1 MMAVEGPF
9 LAAIIARLV
18 DPTFNLAAHGVAY
31 AFALLVEAPVI
42 MIMSASTALV
52 DDVHSFRRLRTFTYT
67 LNAAVTAAMLL
78 LLVPPLFRV
87 VMLDVIALPADV
99 ADLTYVALWLL
110 VPWPGAIGYRRFY
123 QGLLIRGGRTRLVA
137 YGTVLRLT
145 TMATTALVLYFTVAP
160 PGAWVGAAALAVGVS
175 VEAVASRI
183 MARGTVRHLLATDTD
198 DGRALS
204 YGRIAR
210 FYYPL
215 ALTSLIGLAV
225 QPMVTFFM
233 GRAPAPLESLA
244 VFPVVVALSFIFR
257 AVGLSYQEVA
267 IAMMGRR
274 YEHVREL
281 WRFAL
286 ALGIAASAGLAL
298 VALTPIS
305 RFWYETLSGLAPEL
319 ARFAILPTIIII
331 PIPLLSV
338 ILSFQRAILVV
349 GHATRPVTW
358 ATAIEVGGIAVLFP
372 LLGWKLGVVGVTAA
386 TIAFIAGRLA
396 GNLYLVKP
404 CVGEM
409 RGRGTGDRG

>member
-9 LAAIIARLV
+9 LAAVIARLV

-42 MIMSASTALV
+42 MIMSASTALAE
-52 DDVHSFRRLRTFTYT
+52 DAHSFRRLRTFTYV
-67 LNAAVTAAMLL
+67 LNAAVTAAMLA
-78 LLVPPLFRV
+78 LLVPSVFRY
-87 VMLDVIALPADV
+87 VMLDLIAIPDDV

-110 VPWPGAIGYRRFY
+110 LPWPGAIGYRRFY

-145 TMATTALVLYFTVAP
+145 TMATTALVLYFTIAP
-160 PGAWVGAAALAVGVS
+160 PGAWVGAAALAAGVS
-175 VEAVASRI
+175 AEAVASRI
-183 MARGTVRHLLATDTD
+183 MARTTVHRLLGSESDA
-198 DGRALS
+198 GQALS
-204 YGRIAR
+204 YSKIVR

-233 GRAPAPLESLA
+233 GRALAPLESLA

-257 AVGLSYQEVA
+257 AMGLSFQEVA
-267 IAMMGRR
+267 IALMGNR
-274 YEHVREL
+274 YEHVHSL

-286 ALGIAASAGLAL
+286 TLGIVASAVLAL
-298 VALTPIS
+298 VALTPLS
-305 RFWYETLSGLAPEL
+305 RVWYETVSGLAPEL

-338 ILSFQRAILVV
+338 ILSFQRAILMV
-349 GHATRPVTW
+349 GHTTRPVTW
-358 ATAIEVGGIAVLFP
+358 ATAIEVGGIALLFP

-386 TIAFIAGRLA
+386 TIAFMVGRLA
-396 GNLYLVKP
+396 GNLYLVRP
-404 CVGEM
+404 CVGEVKA
-409 RGRGTGDRG
+409 G

>member
-42 MIMSASTALV
+42 MIMSASTALAE
-52 DDVHSFRRLRTFTYT
+52 DAHSFRRLRAFTYA
-67 LNAAVTAAMLL
+67 LNAVVTAAMLL
-78 LLVPPLFRV
+78 LLIPPVFRA
-87 VMLDVIALPADV
+87 VMLDLIAVPGDV

-110 VPWPGAIGYRRFY
+110 LPWPGAIGYRRFY

-160 PGAWVGAAALAVGVS
+160 PGAWVGAAALAAGVS
-175 VEAVASRI
+175 AEAVASRI
-183 MARGTVRHLLATDTD
+183 MARGTVRHLLESSSDA
-198 DGRALS
+198 GRALS

-225 QPMVTFFM
+225 QPMVTFFLS
-233 GRAPAPLESLA
+233 RAPAPLESLA

-257 AVGLSYQEVA
+257 AMGLSFQEVA
-267 IAMMGRR
+267 IALMGQR
-274 YEHVREL
+274 YEHLRAL

-286 ALGIAASAGLAL
+286 GLGIAASVALAL

-305 RFWYETLSGLAPEL
+305 RFWYETVSGLAPEL

-338 ILSFQRAILVV
+338 ILSFQRAILMV
-349 GHATRPVTW
+349 GHTTRPVTW
-358 ATAIEVGGIAVLFP
+358 ATAIEVAGIAVLFP

-386 TIAFIAGRLA
+386 TIAFMVGRLA
-396 GNLYLVKP
+396 GNLSLVRP
-404 CVGEM
+404 CVRAM
-409 RGRGTGDRG
+409 RR